1 MEPNRRMKKRIMFFL
16 CFLTVGLLCLV
27 LRIGYLQTVK
37 GQKLKTEALDQQTKD
52 SIITPKRGTIY
63 DSNGKVLAVSA
74 SVNTVYA
81 QPAQIREDKGEEV
94 VAKKLS
100 EILEMDYDEVYQKIT
115 KKVSYVEIKKKV
127 EEDVSDKIRELK
139 TDKETKKYFTGIGL
153 SEDSKRYY
161 PYSTLASQVIGFVG
175 SDNQGLS
182 GIEASY
188 NSYLKGMPGR
198 ISSLKN
204 AKGTNMNEEHEE
216 ETASQDGNN
225 LILTIDETIQ
235 HYLEN
240 HLKTAYTENQLGNG
254 ACGIVMN
261 VKTGEVLAMATE
273 GDFDLNNP
281 FTLTDEAT
289 QNRIDALPEEE
300 RTAEKSKAL
309 QKMWRNKAVSDTY
322 EPGSTFKI
330 LVAASALEEKKVNLN
345 DSFYC
350 GGSLK
355 VGGNIIRCWKAGGH
369 GTETF
374 LQGIQNSCNPVFMQ
388 VGMKLGGDLF
398 IKHYNAFGL
407 NVKTGI
413 DLPGEAVGIFHD
425 RKNFNETEIAT
436 ASFGQGFQI
445 TPLQLVSAVS
455 SVVNGGYLMQPHV
468 VSEIRDSNNN
478 LVKKIEPKVI
488 RQTLSNETSKTMCSV
503 LESVVS
509 EGSAS
514 RGYIAGYRVGG
525 KTGTSEKQP
534 RSAHKKIAS
543 FIGFAPAN
551 DPQIVCLVVL
561 DEPNAGQYFGGI
573 IAAPVAHDIMQDVL
587 DYLQVPKQYTEEEM
601 QKLNKKMPDV
611 KGKSLT
617 EAKAILKEYNFQ
629 VKVQGKGNSVVT
641 QMPGADTT
649 LAENSTVVLYTDDTA
664 VEKSVELPNMKGK
677 TYAQAKAQLK
687 ALGLNVIAADAGTV
701 NENNLVTGQSPQAG
715 TMVYPA
721 STVELRTTNPSD
733 SY

>member
-1 MEPNRRMKKRIMFFL
+1 MEPNRRMKKRIMF
-16 CFLTVGLLCLV
+16 LLCVLTAALLFLV
-27 LRIGYLQTVK
+27 LRIAYLQIVQ
-37 GQKLKTEALDQQTKD
+37 GSQLKTEALDQQTKD

-63 DSNGKVLAVSA
+63 DTNGKVLAVSA
-74 SVNTVYA
+74 SVNTIYA
-81 QPAQIREDKGEEV
+81 QPSQIREDKGETV
-94 VAKKLS
+94 VAQKLS
-100 EILEMDYDEVYQKIT
+100 EILGMDYDEVYHKIT

-127 EEDVSDKIRELK
+127 EEDVSDKIRALK
-139 TDKETKKYFTGIGL
+139 TDKATKKYFTGIGL
-153 SEDSKRYY
+153 TEDSKRYY

-175 SDNQGLS
+175 SDNQGLA
-182 GIEASY
+182 GVEASY
-188 NSYLKGMPGR
+188 NSYLKGTPGR

-204 AKGTNMNEEHEE
+204 AKGTNMEEEHEE
-216 ETASQDGNN
+216 QTASKDGNN
-225 LILTIDETIQ
+225 LVLTIDETIQ
-235 HYLEN
+235 HYMEN
-240 HLKTAYTENQLGNG
+240 HLKTAYVENKLGNG

-273 GDFDLNNP
+273 GDFDLNDP
-281 FTLTDEAT
+281 FTLNSEET
-289 QNRIDALPEEE
+289 QNSIDALPDDEK
-300 RTAEKSKAL
+300 TAAKSEAL

-330 LVAASALEEKKVNLN
+330 LVAASALEEKTVTLK
-345 DSFYC
+345 DQFYC
-350 GGSLK
+350 TGSLK
-355 VGGNIIRCWKAGGH
+355 VGGNTIRCWKAAGH
-369 GTETF
+369 GAETF

-388 VGMKLGGDLF
+388 VGMKLGADRF
-398 IKHYNAFGL
+398 IQHYNAFGL

-413 DLPGEAVGIFHD
+413 DLPGEAVGIFHQ

-445 TPLQLVSAVS
+445 TPLQLITAVC

-478 LVKKIEPKVI
+478 LVKKIEPKVV
-488 RQTLSNETSKTMCSV
+488 RQTVSNETSQTMRGV

-543 FIGFAPAN
+543 FLGFAPAN
-551 DPQIVCLVVL
+551 DPEIACLVIL

-611 KGKSLT
+611 KGKTLS
-617 EAKAILKEYNFQ
+617 EAKTILKEYSFN
-629 VKVQGKGNSVVT
+629 VKVQGNGNQVVT
-641 QMPGADTT
+641 QMPAADTT
-649 LAENSTVVLYTDDTA
+649 LSENSTVVLYTDDTA
-664 VEKSVELPNMKGK
+664 VEKSIELPNLKGK

-701 NENNLVTGQSPQAG
+701 NESNLVTGQSPQAG

-721 STVELRTTNPSD
+721 STVELRTTDPSD